1 MKYLKIT
8 TYLFLFLALFSCKKV
23 LDIKET
29 DFIGGDVALKTVA
42 NNQGAIIGAYAILAP
57 EMDIHFNAVMSDELK
72 KAEFYNAATVH
83 EWQFSTQ
90 DISIRDNFTAITP
103 FYRVIDRVNRVLRA
117 LPNSDSMAVGDNT
130 LRTRLRG
137 EALFL
142 RAYCHFELY
151 RYYAPNYDPAA
162 LGMIYM
168 TTPSMDPQARITQA
182 PYFQQLNADL
192 AEAKTLLLSTISDVY
207 RANNTV
213 TVAALQARVALYMK
227 DWANASTFATEYI
240 NAVPLSPRTQFTG
253 IWTDAN
259 NNEVSFK
266 LKRTTSYN
274 PYGRIGSI
282 FRGTSSSAT
291 NIGTVSWIASDKLW
305 NSYDMVNDIR
315 FTAYFKDEP
324 LLSAGGRPSH
334 LVAKYAGTGY
344 GTSGENIA
352 DFKAFRTG
360 EMYLIRAEAR
370 AELGTFTGA
379 NSAESDMNALR
390 TARIAG
396 YTPVTYTSK
405 QQAIDDVILER
416 FKELAYEGHRFWDLK
431 RRGLPVSR
439 LASDAPSPNA
449 VTLPAG
455 NFRFT
460 LPIPQTELQ
469 ANPLIQQ
476 NTGY

>member
-1 MKYLKIT
+1 
-8 TYLFLFLALFSCKKV
+8 
-23 LDIKET
+23 
-29 DFIGGDVALKTVA
+29 
-42 NNQGAIIGAYAILAP
+42 
-57 EMDIHFNAVMSDELK
+57 
-72 KAEFYNAATVH
+72 
-83 EWQFSTQ
+83 
-90 DISIRDNFTAITP
+90 
-103 FYRVIDRVNRVLRA
+103 
-117 LPNSDSMAVGDNT
+117 
-130 LRTRLRG
+130 
-137 EALFL
+137 
-142 RAYCHFELY
+142 
-151 RYYAPNYDPAA
+151 
-162 LGMIYM
+162 
-168 TTPSMDPQARITQA
+168 
-182 PYFQQLNADL
+182 
-192 AEAKTLLLSTISDVY
+192 
-207 RANNTV
+207 
-213 TVAALQARVALYMK
+213 
-227 DWANASTFATEYI
+227 
-240 NAVPLSPRTQFTG
+240 
-253 IWTDAN
+253 
-259 NNEVSFK
+259 
-266 LKRTTSYN
+266 
-274 PYGRIGSI
+274 
-282 FRGTSSSAT
+282 
-291 NIGTVSWIASDKLW
+291 
-305 NSYDMVNDIR
+305 MVNDIR